1 MEQRRGTTLLGS
13 KFSIRIGG
21 NWRGERKASFRYGFW
36 LAGDAFS
43 SRRWFSAREKVC
55 RPVRLN
61 EAIRRQRL
69 LLFTVTSGTEP
80 KLAFSPSGPPFL
92 LLFSSKDQSAS
103 RSSRGSTGTRAYF
116 PFFFPSFARSFGRF
130 VGKARKKRRQI
141 DRDKEECAAK
151 ARRVE
156 AESKRW
162 CNLPVSILLGK
173 NAAARKF
180 CSLRKVNLEKESF
193 SLSPSLPPSLFVPSY
208 LCSLVHHPPRSPWS
222 LRFIRFASAAPL

>member
-1 MEQRRGTTLLGS
+1 MASARTTSSMEQRRGTTLLGS

-130 VGKARKKRRQI
+130 VGKARKKRR
-141 DRDKEECAAK
+141 
-151 ARRVE
+151 
-156 AESKRW
+156 
-162 CNLPVSILLGK
+162 
-173 NAAARKF
+173 
-180 CSLRKVNLEKESF
+180 
-193 SLSPSLPPSLFVPSY
+193 
-208 LCSLVHHPPRSPWS
+208 
-222 LRFIRFASAAPL
+222 

>member
-1 MEQRRGTTLLGS
+1 MVGVGTNNFFDGTKTRDDVVGRTGS

-130 VGKARKKRRQI
+130 VGKARKKRR
-141 DRDKEECAAK
+141 
-151 ARRVE
+151 
-156 AESKRW
+156 
-162 CNLPVSILLGK
+162 
-173 NAAARKF
+173 
-180 CSLRKVNLEKESF
+180 
-193 SLSPSLPPSLFVPSY
+193 
-208 LCSLVHHPPRSPWS
+208 
-222 LRFIRFASAAPL
+222 